1 MAPNGT
7 TEGNGFV
14 AHERVP
20 ISIGWQSSSHYSTIQ
35 ALEAYLSADK

>member
-1 MAPNGT
+1 MAPNGI

-20 ISIGWQSSSHYSTIQ
+20 ISIGWQSSSQDLTIQ
-35 ALEAYLSADK
+35 ALEAYLPADK